1 MTTRNTLDSLEQS
14 TRTIQ
19 NVKRHRK
26 QRGTKLKEMIKEDEE
41 GGPWMKGFTR
51 EDISCPVCSTVVRGD
66 QDVLDAHVDACL
78 AHEMQRLEETRQ
90 RELQHRRAI
99 EEGIWEGSED
109 GNGGTYVGNI
119 RGKFLVVQ
127 FQHVLKNL
135 DEGAG
140 FYTRDDGKG
149 VDDEID
155 IDGDDQIAFGDAQF
169 TEGDIVPINAER
181 EAVDEDVE
189 VEIMGDNDDEAQL
202 EQMTLRDLIV
212 SGKTAKHPALG
223 KGEASQMDVMD
234 IAEAEKLDLA
244 ILLARERGDKTVLMN
259 ALEKKLKYMVRNDN
273 LTLGIELLKGFH
285 QESAPVASSAPLLC
299 RICIDPYTEPTVS
312 TGCWHT
318 CCKECWLRCLGSTKL
333 CPICKRITGAGD
345 LRRVYL

>member
-1 MTTRNTLDSLEQS
+1 M
-14 TRTIQ
+14 
-19 NVKRHRK
+19 
-26 QRGTKLKEMIKEDEE
+26 LKI
-41 GGPWMKGFTR
+41 F
-51 EDISCPVCSTVVRGD
+51 
-66 QDVLDAHVDACL
+66 
-78 AHEMQRLEETRQ
+78 
-90 RELQHRRAI
+90 
-99 EEGIWEGSED
+99 
-109 GNGGTYVGNI
+109 
-119 RGKFLVVQ
+119 
-127 FQHVLKNL
+127 

-140 FYTRDDGKG
+140 FYTRSDDRG

-169 TEGDIVPINAER
+169 TEGDIVPVKAEQ

-202 EQMTLRDLIV
+202 EQITLLDLIV
-212 SGKTAKHPALG
+212 SGKTAKRPAPG
-223 KGEASQMDVMD
+223 KGEQSQTGDIMG

-244 ILLARERGDKTVLMN
+244 ILLARERGDKTVLMI
-259 ALEKKLKYMVRNDN
+259 ALEKKLKYMVKVDS
-273 LTLGIELLKGFH
+273 LLLGIDLLKRFH
-285 QESAPVASSAPLLC
+285 QESAPVACSAPLLC